1 VQNERYDDEVA
12 QATAN
17 PGIVTGLVVAGGS
30 TGEIMFIECTEMPGS
45 GNIELTGQ
53 LGEVMKESASIALS
67 WVKSKAFALGLVDSA
82 SSILVKD
89 RDIHIHFPVGAIPKD
104 GPSAGIGL
112 AVALVSLFSH
122 RPVNPKIAMTGE
134 ISLRGHVLPIGGVK
148 QKLLAAH
155 RAGIETVLLPKKN
168 KKNMKD
174 IPKEVKDRVRIVPVS
189 TMWDVIREIWPD
201 YLKEHIGVESR
212 I

>member
-1 VQNERYDDEVA
+1 MQNERYEDEVA

-17 PGIVTGLVVAGGS
+17 PGIVTGLVVVGGS
-30 TGEIMFIECTEMPGS
+30 TGEILFIECTEMPGS
-45 GNIELTGQ
+45 GNIKLTGQ
-53 LGEVMKESASIALS
+53 LGEVMQQSASVALS
-67 WVKSKAFALGLVDSA
+67 WVRSKAFVLGLVDSA

-104 GPSAGIGL
+104 GPSAGIGI
-112 AVALVSLFSH
+112 AVGLVSLFAH

-134 ISLRGHVLPIGGVK
+134 IALRGHVLPIGGVK

-155 RAGIETVLLPKKN
+155 RAGIETVLLPKRN
-168 KKNMKD
+168 KKDLKD
-174 IPKEVKDRVRIVPVS
+174 IPKEVKDHVRVVLVS
-189 TMWDVIREIWPD
+189 TMWDVLREIWPD

-212 I
+212 L